1 METQN
6 INYSDYLG
14 LQNILNA
21 ALPISAE
28 PLETMF
34 IVAHQTTE
42 LWFKILIQ
50 ELKRIN
56 NVPLDEHPSY
66 SPVIQ
71 LQRVVKIFEHLNTL
85 WSIMTTMTPKEYENF
100 RGKLG
105 AASGMQSKQYKE
117 VEELLRKLPKRW
129 NHKYEYHLLDIENA
143 FKKWQFSH
151 MKAVERIIGHQEGTG
166 GTSGVGYLK
175 EAVNRPLFTAKYEWK
190 GW

>member
-1 METQN
+1 MEAQDV
-6 INYSDYLG
+6 NYSDYLG
-14 LQNILNA
+14 LRNILNA
-21 ALPISAE
+21 AFPLSSE

-50 ELKRIN
+50 ELKSVN
-56 NVPLDEHPSY
+56 TVSLDEHPSY

-85 WSIMTTMTPKEYENF
+85 WNIMTTMTPEDYENF

-105 AASGMQSKQYKE
+105 AASGMQSTQYKE

-129 NHKYEYHLLDIENA
+129 NYKYEYHLLDIENA

-151 MKAVERIIGHQEGTG
+151 MKAVERIIGDKSGTG

-175 EAVNRPLFTAKYEWK
+175 AAVARPLYEIYEWK

>member
-1 METQN
+1 MNSTN
-6 INYSDYLG
+6 VNYSDYLG
-14 LQNILNA
+14 LDELLTIA
-21 ALPISAE
+21 KPISDE
-28 PLETMF
+28 PLEMMF

-42 LWFKILIQ
+42 LWFKVLIQ
-50 ELKRIN
+50 ELERID
-56 NVPLDEHPSY
+56 NVSLDEHPSY

-71 LQRVVKIFEHLNTL
+71 LQRVVKIFEHLTTL

-129 NHKYEYHLLDIENA
+129 NHKYKYHLLDVENS

-151 MKAVERIIGHQEGTG
+151 MKAVERIIGYQEGTG

-175 EAVNRPLFTAKYEWK
+175 SAVDRPLFAAKYEWK